1 MNMSIVEIEK
11 SLKTLRLNGMIATL
25 ENRIIQANQG
35 TSFTEVLAFLVQDE
49 LDNRKSRHIET
60 RLKASGLKE
69 QPTLTEFDWGFN
81 PKLPKN
87 EIYELVTGKFIRD
100 GHDALL
106 IGSPGT
112 GNYVK
117 HSLM

>member
-1 MNMSIVEIEK
+1 MNMSIAEIEK
-11 SLKTLRLNGMIATL
+11 SLKTLCLSGMIATL
-25 ENRIIQANQG
+25 ESRIIQANQG
-35 TSFTEVLAFLVQDE
+35 ASFTEVLAFLIQDE
-49 LDNRKSRHIET
+49 LDNRNSRLIET
-60 RLKASGLKE
+60 RLKPSGLKE

-87 EIYELVTGKFIRD
+87 EIYELVSGKFIMD

-106 IGSPGT
+106 IGVPGT

-117 HSLM
+117 HLLM